1 MEKRLSIL
9 REKAEKKQKDS
20 KVMGCLDIWGEKDL
34 HTNRKVW
41 DIWIPVSQEKQEKI
55 QNIFK
60 W

>member
-1 MEKRLSIL
+1 
-9 REKAEKKQKDS
+9 
-20 KVMGCLDIWGEKDL
+20 MGCLDIWGEKDL